1 VTDKE
6 AAYPNG
12 EWLCF
17 VESSADRNSA
27 EAAAMNALAQ
37 SFRVDIKS
45 ATEAS
50 RSLTNRVRH
59 ANKESISESAEYRQ
73 FAQNLTLFS
82 RVSGLTGVEKDIWTA
97 PDGTVYVNVRMNR
110 AECSARYTGA
120 IEENEKLI
128 ALLAA
133 KAEAAAGTFEAV
145 AGLNFSG
152 TVAELTDNFYAI
164 LSVLRPETS
173 GQRAAYGSAG
183 ELRLLK
189 QEASRLLI
197 VEVRVSGDIDGRI
210 GKAFS
215 AVFSERGFRTG
226 SGGRCVLEANFKLE
240 DLEDDGTRYHYVRFT
255 LGGAL
260 TDRDGAEALS
270 FSETD
275 REGHLRREDAR
286 QRAVLRAERFIGG
299 AGFAERFEAYL
310 DSLL

>member
-1 VTDKE
+1 MDKE
-6 AAYPNG
+6 EAYPER

-17 VESSADRNSA
+17 VEFAADRNTA

-45 ATEAS
+45 AAQAS
-50 RSLTNRVRH
+50 QTLTSRIH
-59 ANKESISESAEYRQ
+59 HTNKESISESAEFRQ

-82 RVSGLTGVEKDIWTA
+82 QVSGLTGVEKDIWTA
-97 PDGTVYVNVRMNR
+97 PNGTVYVNARMNR
-110 AECSARYTGA
+110 TECSARYTAA

-128 ALLAA
+128 ALLTA
-133 KAEAAAGTFEAV
+133 KAQAAAGTFETLAS
-145 AGLNFSG
+145 LNFAG
-152 TVAELTDNFYAI
+152 AVAELTDNFYVI
-164 LSVLRPETS
+164 RSVLRPETS

-189 QEASRLLI
+189 QEASRLVV
-197 VEVRVSGDIDGRI
+197 VEVRVQGDIDGRI

-215 AVFSERGFRTG
+215 AVFSGRGFRTG
-226 SGGRCVLEANFKLE
+226 DVGRYVLRADFKLE
-240 DLEDDGTRYHYVRFT
+240 DLEEDGGRYRYVRFT

-286 QRAVLRAERFIGG
+286 QRAVLRAERFIGEG
-299 AGFAERFEAYL
+299 GFAEQFKAYL
-310 DSLL
+310 DLLL